1 MGGLVSCCQLSFH
14 VHVPTV
20 EPQRRQIWRTLS
32 MTRQCSQAESVKSL
46 SCFHAS
52 ITLIYF
58 TEYWLYGEDKNW
70 LDFNARLT
78 AHLNV
83 LKFSCNHTVGLAGSL
98 ALPSTLF
105 AAWLPSLLWVE
116 LVAQGSPQQPAAG
129 HDVRKGVWRSTDV
142 LELQTGWSTGEAQ
155 NSSSTPLRACTCQVG
170 QHCGIALCCF
180 TCTLPASATHA
191 SLASVAC
198 LHAYLE
204 PGESTLR
211 HCPVFFLLS
220 LYLRQQHVR
229 L

>member
-116 LVAQGSPQQPAAG
+116 LVAHKALLSTPQLVMMLAKAF
-129 HDVRKGVWRSTDV
+129 
-142 LELQTGWSTGEAQ
+142 GEALM
-155 NSSSTPLRACTCQVG
+155 SWSCRRAGPLVRPKTVAAPPSG
-170 QHCGIALCCF
+170 
-180 TCTLPASATHA
+180 PAPA
-191 SLASVAC
+191 
-198 LHAYLE
+198 
-204 PGESTLR
+204 R
-211 HCPVFFLLS
+211 
-220 LYLRQQHVR
+220 
-229 L
+229 